1 MAALPEFEFNM
12 DAAFWNNRYAA
23 AGHVYGEAPN
33 AFVAEVAPQIPA
45 GPVLC
50 LAEGEGRN
58 AVHLAT
64 IGHRV
69 TAVDQ
74 SDVGLAKA
82 RRLAGARGV
91 AIETVTADLA
101 DYSIAPGAWAGIV
114 ATFAHLPPPLRRR
127 VHRAAVTGLQPEGVL
142 ILEAYTP
149 AQLALGTGGPKSPEL
164 LMTLAGLRE
173 ELSGLDFLVARE
185 LERDVIEGCGHTGRG
200 AVAQILAR
208 RHRLIETAP

>member
-1 MAALPEFEFNM
+1 M
-12 DAAFWNNRYAA
+12 DAAFWNDRYAV

-64 IGHRV
+64 LGHRV

-74 SDVGLAKA
+74 SEVGLAKA

-91 AIETVTADLA
+91 EIETVLADLA
-101 DYSIAPGAWAGIV
+101 NYSIATGAWAGIV
-114 ATFAHLPPPLRRR
+114 ATFAHLPPALRRR
-127 VHRAAVTGLQPEGVL
+127 VHRDVMAGLQSGGVFV
-142 ILEAYTP
+142 LEAYTS
-149 AQLALGTGGPKSPEL
+149 AQLAFGTGGPKSPER
-164 LMTLAGLRE
+164 LMTLDGLRE
-173 ELSGLDFLVARE
+173 ELSGLEFLIARE
-185 LERDVIEGCGHTGRG
+185 LERDVIEGDGHTGRG
-200 AVAQILAR
+200 AVVQILAR
-208 RHRLIETAP
+208 RV

>member
-1 MAALPEFEFNM
+1 M
-12 DAAFWNNRYAA
+12 DVSFWNNRYAV

-64 IGHRV
+64 LGHRV

-74 SDVGLAKA
+74 SEVGLAKA
-82 RRLAGARGV
+82 RRLAKARGV
-91 AIETVTADLA
+91 EIETLATDLA
-101 DYSIAPGAWAGIV
+101 DYAIKAGAWAGII
-114 ATFAHLPPPLRRR
+114 ATFAHLPPDLRRR
-127 VHRAAVTGLQPEGVL
+127 VHREVVAGLQPGGVF

-149 AQLALGTGGPKSPEL
+149 AQLAFDTGGPRSPGL
-164 LMTLAGLRE
+164 LMTLAALRD
-173 ELSGLDFLVARE
+173 ELSGLELLMGRE
-185 LERDVIEGCGHTGRG
+185 LERDVTEGGGHAGRG
-200 AVAQILAR
+200 AVVQILAR
-208 RHRLIETAP
+208 RNE